1 MGFLLPSSCFIVT
14 SIVLFIQI
22 VTPQAGALSIT
33 LNVSLHSITS
43 SLITFIINDF
53 DFSSAATLMVEES
66 NL

>member
-14 SIVLFIQI
+14 SIVLFIPI
-22 VTPQAGALSIT
+22 VTPQAGALSVT

-66 NL
+66 TL